1 VARGRARKRS
11 GRRFLGSARP
21 SALASSLDMMIT
33 NPTMLIAVT
42 GANGAIGRRVVLLAL
57 KQGHHVRG
65 IDSSSS
71 SARTAFRTA
80 DDEED
85 DRLMVRTQATRR

>member
-71 SARTAFRTA
+71 ARTAFRTA